1 MEFPTLIGQWNI
13 TQIDSC
19 YYSSYPGASMRKEG
33 SLEGK
38 GSIVFNNDSTGFFI
52 DHVMLLTCGE
62 TDFNWDYNKI
72 SNTIMFGFENGDN
85 RCLVITFKND
95 TVEFYMKR
103 YCEPIRWGSSLFY
116 YMKLVRTE

>member
-1 MEFPTLIGQWNI
+1 MELPTLTGQWDI

-19 YYSSYPGASMRKEG
+19 YLGYSSGSMHKRG

-72 SNTIMFGFENGDN
+72 SNKIEFGFENGDSS
-85 RCLVITFKND
+85 CSVITFRND

-103 YCEPIRWGSSLFY
+103 YCEPISWGVSRFY
-116 YMKLVRTE
+116 YVKLVRTE